1 MAGYKHASHIKSTD
15 IVSVAY
21 LIITGLYILAF
32 EGITS
37 HLIVPMTWRL
47 ACILGILS
55 VIYLDH
61 FFKHKVLTFLHV
73 FFPILLLSFAYG
85 ETASINHFI
94 FTDNLDPVI
103 YNWEHALFGFQPS
116 MAFSVY
122 FPQRW
127 FSEALHMGYFSY
139 YLMTIGISL
148 SFFILRPEM
157 AERVI
162 FLVVTSFFIYYLIF
176 ILFPVVGPQYY
187 FSGSDAKVP
196 DTGIFSRLVKLIQ
209 YYGEHPTG
217 AFPSSHVGM
226 VVIFLYLSFSQ
237 IRWLFWT
244 MVPLF
249 VCILMATVYIKAHYA
264 IDVLAGLLSAPL
276 VYYLSTLI
284 YKQLSRRLASIRE
297 SGIA

>member
-1 MAGYKHASHIKSTD
+1 MAGCKHASHIKSTD
-15 IVSVAY
+15 IISVAY
-21 LIITGLYILAF
+21 LVITGFYILVF
-32 EGITS
+32 EGFTDQIFA
-37 HLIVPMTWRL
+37 PMTWRL
-47 ACILGILS
+47 AFIS
-55 VIYLDH
+55 VIPGFMYLEC
-61 FFKHKVLTFLHV
+61 FFKHKVLTFLHI

-94 FTDNLDPVI
+94 FTDDLDPVI
-103 YNWEHALFGFQPS
+103 YSWEQGLFGFQPS
-116 MAFSVY
+116 RLFSAS
-122 FPQRW
+122 FPQSW
-127 FSEALHMGYFSY
+127 FSELLHMGYFSY

-148 SFFILRPEM
+148 AFFIIKPEL

-187 FSGSDAKVP
+187 FIGSDARVP

-226 VVIFLYLSFSQ
+226 VVIFLYLSYTH

-244 MVPLF
+244 ICPLF
-249 VCILMATVYIKAHYA
+249 LFILMATVYIKAHYA
-264 IDVLAGLLSAPL
+264 VDVLAGLLSAPL
-276 VYYLSTLI
+276 VYFMSTLI
-284 YKQLSRRLASIRE
+284 YHQVIRLLTAIRE
-297 SGIA
+297 SELA